1 MMKACGLQM
10 IDKMAKISE
19 IGITE
24 RHIASDGF
32 KCEHAL
38 YFYKLIAIKKM
49 KLFKFLTSGYESTH
63 VV

>member
-10 IDKMAKISE
+10 INTKISE

-24 RHIASDGF
+24 RHIASDGL
-32 KCEHAL
+32 KCEHIAL
-38 YFYKLIAIKKM
+38 YFYKLIAIQKM
-49 KLFKFLTSGYESTH
+49 KLFNFLTSGYESTH

>member
-1 MMKACGLQM
+1 
-10 IDKMAKISE
+10 MAKISE
-19 IGITE
+19 IGITESPE

-49 KLFKFLTSGYESTH
+49 KLFNFLTSGYESTH